1 MDFRKKRKE
10 DKKNRAMGIE
20 SKISNKN
27 MKVPNL
33 ANFKKNMV
41 QDLEKKKQTSSR
53 QELINSLKEKLEQS
67 NNIACDNIYAY
78 KIDADSKAMLYDN
91 DNDRNIIEEED
102 EKRLNRENKDFSR
115 RAYMKDLKE
124 VIENSDVVLE
134 VLDSRDPLSC
144 KSQELEE
151 LIRSQKDEK
160 KIILILNK
168 IDLIPM

>member
-1 MDFRKKRKE
+1 
-10 DKKNRAMGIE
+10 
-20 SKISNKN
+20 
-27 MKVPNL
+27 
-33 ANFKKNMV
+33 
-41 QDLEKKKQTSSR
+41 
-53 QELINSLKEKLEQS
+53 LEQS

>member
-1 MDFRKKRKE
+1 
-10 DKKNRAMGIE
+10 
-20 SKISNKN
+20 
-27 MKVPNL
+27 
-33 ANFKKNMV
+33 MV

-115 RAYMKDLKE
+115 RAYMKDLE
-124 VIENSDVVLE
+124 GSH
-134 VLDSRDPLSC
+134 
-144 KSQELEE
+144 
-151 LIRSQKDEK
+151 
-160 KIILILNK
+160 
-168 IDLIPM
+168 

>member
-1 MDFRKKRKE
+1 
-10 DKKNRAMGIE
+10 MGIE

-33 ANFKKNMV
+33 ANFKKSMV

-53 QELINSLKEKLEQS
+53 QELINSLKEKLDQS
-67 NNIACDNIYAY
+67 NTISCGNIYAY

-91 DNDRNIIEEED
+91 ENDRNIFDEE

-124 VIENSDVVLE
+124 VIENSDVILE